1 MRDKENRRD
10 LVFFLHN
17 RLHHFQ
23 LFNGIHIETLFVRV
37 SCGKDYIDD
46 IIDKE
51 MSSPPFYVP
60 TRHIMTIGEQKNL
73 LGIPKERSMED
84 SSPNSSEVPLS
95 PFCLDGE
102 PATPQTPLTPT
113 FCKRIGEK
121 DSSSPSSFMLNE
133 PSTPTDSRNRS
144 TSMFEAIHPTPFS
157 PSNPTEGEER
167 QSRRHRAFSVHDI
180 ILQNQPAEEKEER
193 PAVSVRVNDNE

>member
-37 SCGKDYIDD
+37 SCGKDYLDD
-46 IIDKE
+46 ILDKDL
-51 MSSPPFYVP
+51 SSPPFYVP

-73 LGIPKERSMED
+73 LGKPKERSFED
-84 SSPNSSEVPLS
+84 SSANSLEMPLS
-95 PFCLDGE
+95 PFCLDEE
-102 PATPQTPLTPT
+102 PSTPQTPLTPT

-121 DSSSPSSFMLNE
+121 SSSSPSSFMLNE
-133 PSTPTDSRNRS
+133 PTSIPDSRSRS
-144 TSMFEAIHPTPFS
+144 TSMFEAIHPSPFTS
-157 PSNPTEGEER
+157 SIPVETEEK
-167 QSRRHRAFSVHDI
+167 QNRRHRAFSVHDI
-180 ILQNQPAEEKEER
+180 ILQNQGTEEKDEQ
-193 PAVSVRVNDNE
+193 PAVSLYERDG